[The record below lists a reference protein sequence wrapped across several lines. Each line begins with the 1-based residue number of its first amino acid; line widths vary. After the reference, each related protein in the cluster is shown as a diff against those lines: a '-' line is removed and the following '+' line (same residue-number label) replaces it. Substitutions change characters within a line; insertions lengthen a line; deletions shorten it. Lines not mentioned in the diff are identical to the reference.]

1 MITEQAGYI
10 FLDVHTGNILCQCR
24 FNRGMFLVSVKKS
37 WSKAKKKHPILM
49 YKVLSEKKATLT
61 F

>member
-37 WSKAKKKHPILM
+37 WSKAKKKAP
-49 YKVLSEKKATLT
+49 YTYV
-61 F
+61 